1 MRLIKLINRSR
12 YFIYTSYYKL
22 FYFKTI
28 SNENFDNIRGKI
40 TLISF
45 SKLGKLRIKLSK
57 GSFLKEN
64 LIIQGSGRFEL
75 GENSYLSSY
84 CVIGVN
90 EYISIGKD
98 VMIADAVS
106 IRDTNH
112 NFKNIN
118 IPMRNQGIHTSP
130 IIIKD
135 NVWIGYGAVINK
147 GVTIGQ
153 GAIIG
158 ANAVVTKD
166 VPEFA
171 IVGGVPAKIIKYR
184 NSDN

>member
-1 MRLIKLINRSR
+1 MGLINLINRFR
-12 YFIYTSYYKL
+12 YFIYTFYYKL
-22 FYFKTI
+22 FYFRI
-28 SNENFDNIRGKI
+28 INNDNFDNIRGKI
-40 TLISF
+40 TIISF
-45 SKLGKLRIKLSK
+45 SKLGKLSIKLSK
-57 GSFLKEN
+57 GSYLKKN
-64 LIIQGSGRFEL
+64 LIIQGSGKFEL

-84 CVIGVN
+84 RVIGVN
-90 EYISIGKD
+90 EYISIGND

-106 IRDTNH
+106 LRDTNH
-112 NFKNIN
+112 SFKNIN
-118 IPMRNQGIHTSP
+118 IPMRNQGILTSP

-135 NVWIGYGAVINK
+135 DVWIGYGAVITK

-171 IVGGVPAKIIKYR
+171 IVGEVPAKIIKYR
-184 NSDN
+184 NS

>member
-1 MRLIKLINRSR
+1 MIISKIINRVKCFS
-12 YFIYTSYYKL
+12 YTFYYKL

-28 SNENFDNIRGKI
+28 YNKNLFNIRGRIKI
-40 TLISF
+40 IPF
-45 SKLGKLRIKLSK
+45 SKLGKLNIELLK

-64 LIIQGSGRFEL
+64 IIIQGSGKFIL

-90 EYISIGKD
+90 ESISIGKN

-112 NFKNIN
+112 NFQDIN
-118 IPMRNQGIHTSP
+118 IPMKNQGINTSP
-130 IIIKD
+130 IIIED
-135 NVWIGYGAVINK
+135 DVWVGYGAVITK
-147 GVTIGQ
+147 GVTIRKGV
-153 GAIIG
+153 IIG

-166 VPEFA
+166 VPEYA

-184 NSDN
+184 S

>member
-1 MRLIKLINRSR
+1 MRLFKKIYVLVVNFWFVIRFRKNLKIKMNC
-12 YFIYTSYYKL
+12 
-22 FYFKTI
+22 
-28 SNENFDNIRGKI
+28 KI
-40 TLISF
+40 HPTLIIKKF
-45 SKLGKLRIKLSK
+45 KYNKLGLKILLK
-57 GSFLKEN
+57 GKNTIHSN
-64 LIIQGSGRFEL
+64 VIIQGSGNLEI
-75 GENSYLSSY
+75 GERTFIGSFSI
-84 CVIGVN
+84 IGVN
-90 EYISIGKD
+90 EQIIIGKD
-98 VMIADAVS
+98 VMIADSVS

-118 IPMRNQGIHTSP
+118 IPMRNQGINTSP

-135 NVWIGYGAVINK
+135 DVWIGYGAVINK